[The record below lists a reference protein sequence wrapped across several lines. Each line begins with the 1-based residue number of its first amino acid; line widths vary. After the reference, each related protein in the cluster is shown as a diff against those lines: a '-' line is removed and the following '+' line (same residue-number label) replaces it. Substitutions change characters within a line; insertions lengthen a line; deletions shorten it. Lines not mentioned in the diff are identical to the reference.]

1 MDLVRDKR
9 VGKVLLIV
17 EGARHEFNLV
27 KKIFVDILG
36 YTQIEKRRGTAEYYV
51 RKGDIHSVVA
61 VVNTKTSNI
70 SSANEEK
77 YLDSIFEE
85 LIEQYDFDVNNAAI
99 YYLFDRDPESNTD
112 DRLIAGLIDKLKN
125 SRENKDNM
133 RGGML
138 ILSYPAIEAYEIS
151 NFVDRTLELRARL
164 GSKMKDYI
172 NKNAKVI
179 SMNKISRDSI
189 IHAGA
194 EMQAYLDEYGT
205 ALDLDDFSS
214 TNGAVFI
221 NEEQSLKESCT
232 YRGLSC
238 ILLDLGLLKDSNR

>member
-9 VGKVLLIV
+9 VGKV
-17 EGARHEFNLV
+17 
-27 KKIFVDILG
+27 
-36 YTQIEKRRGTAEYYV
+36 
-51 RKGDIHSVVA
+51 
-61 VVNTKTSNI
+61 
-70 SSANEEK
+70 
-77 YLDSIFEE
+77 
-85 LIEQYDFDVNNAAI
+85 VNNAAI

-151 NFVDRTLELRARL
+151 NFVDRTFELRARL
-164 GSKMKDYI
+164 GSEMKDYI

-194 EMQAYLDEYGT
+194 EMQAYLGSRWT
-205 ALDLDDFSS
+205 
-214 TNGAVFI
+214 
-221 NEEQSLKESCT
+221 
-232 YRGLSC
+232 
-238 ILLDLGLLKDSNR
+238 